1 MVKFKVSYTK
11 GEFCSKM
18 NQLSELRVTGFF
30 FRLDLLRLQLKSVRL
45 LRVDVM

>member
-30 FRLDLLRLQLKSVRL
+30 FRLVLRLQLKSVRL
-45 LRVDVM
+45 LRADVM